1 MEYSD
6 SYLREYLPSENPPME
21 LVPGDVIDEV
31 ARWWDESLGDD
42 RELIARSTFW
52 TYAIFSELGLG
63 RYRSEYFDPRFW
75 RGIPWLPPAGAGFDL
90 RKVFFGLFDKEQE
103 EAGIGFT
110 IDVPQWDGPEF
121 NIIDMLS
128 FPRLGGVTF
137 PFAIRQAEIEHHVA
151 HPLRA
156 TSACWA
162 QCKTTALWGVLTA
175 GHAVN
180 GNRPGRA
187 VSMASGNTALLGR
200 SYFQPVDAAF
210 VLTPKPSHNPTPLS
224 ALSFASMGLPVIVEC
239 QSGPASRTV
248 VDVQN
253 NCGVLNT
260 REVGVTLHL
269 DQPFSNGDSGALI
282 RVANGDAVGLYRGS
296 MKVLNA
302 PTGFRGLAQNFEQ
315 AILALDVLP
324 YL

>member
-1 MEYSD
+1 MGVENMEYSD
-6 SYLREYLPSENPPME
+6 AYLREYLPRENPPME

-31 ARWWDESLGDD
+31 ERWGEFIGED
-42 RELIARSTFW
+42 RGLIARSTFW
-52 TYAIFSELGLG
+52 TYAVFSELGLG
-63 RYRSEYFDPRFW
+63 RYRYEE
-75 RGIPWLPPAGAGFDL
+75 GPWLPERL
-90 RKVFFGLFDKEQE
+90 EQIRFGLFDKERE
-103 EAGIGFT
+103 MAGIGFI
-110 IDVPQWDGPEF
+110 IDIPQWGGSEF
-121 NIIDMLS
+121 LIVDELS
-128 FPRLGGVTF
+128 FPRLRNEAF
-137 PFAIRQAEIEHHVA
+137 PLAFRQTEIEHHVS
-151 HPLRA
+151 HPIGA

-162 QCKTTALWGVLTA
+162 QCRTTSSWGVLTA

-187 VSMASGNTALLGR
+187 VPMASGSTASLGR

-210 VLTPKPSHNPTPLS
+210 VLTPAPGHRPTPLPV
-224 ALSFASMGLPVIVEC
+224 LSFASMGLPVIVDC

-253 NCGVLNT
+253 NCGVLNS
-260 REVGVTLHL
+260 RAVGVTLCL
-269 DQPFSNGDSGALI
+269 DQPASKGDSGALI
-282 RVANGDAVGLYRGS
+282 RASNGDAVGLYRGS
-296 MKVLNA
+296 MKAPSA

>member
-6 SYLREYLPSENPPME
+6 AYLREYLPRANPPME

-31 ARWWDESLGDD
+31 KRRGDFIGED
-42 RELIARSTFW
+42 RGLIARSTFW

-63 RYRSEYFDPRFW
+63 RYRSERFYERFW
-75 RGIPWLPPAGAGFDL
+75 RDTPWFMLAGPNFNM
-90 RKVFFGLFDKEQE
+90 KQISFGLFDQDRE

-110 IDVPQWDGPEF
+110 IDAPQWDGPEF
-121 NIIDMLS
+121 TIIDRLS
-128 FPRLGGVTF
+128 FPLLGGVTF
-137 PFAIRQAEIEHHVA
+137 PLAIRQTEIEHHVA
-151 HPLRA
+151 NPCGA

-162 QCKTTALWGVLTA
+162 QCRTTSLWGVVTA
-175 GHAVN
+175 GHAIN

-187 VSMASGNTALLGR
+187 VPMASGNTASLGR

-210 VLTPKPSHNPTPLS
+210 VLTPAPDHKPTPLS
-224 ALSFASMGLPVIVEC
+224 VLSFASMGLPVTVDC
-239 QSGPASRTV
+239 QSGSVPRTV

-260 REVGVTLHL
+260 REVGVTLCI
-269 DQPFSNGDSGALI
+269 DQPASKGDSGALI

-296 MKVLNA
+296 MKSPNS

>member
-6 SYLREYLPSENPPME
+6 AYLREYLPRENPPME

-31 ARWWDESLGDD
+31 KRWSDFIGED

-63 RYRSEYFDPRFW
+63 RYRSERFYDRFW
-75 RGIPWLPPAGAGFDL
+75 RDLPWFTPAATDFNMS
-90 RKVFFGLFDKEQE
+90 RVSFGLFDRDRE
-103 EAGIGFT
+103 EAGIGLT
-110 IDVPQWDGPEF
+110 IDVPQHSGAEF
-121 NIIDMLS
+121 AIIDRLS
-128 FPRLGGVTF
+128 FPLLGGATF
-137 PFAIRQAEIEHHVA
+137 PFAVRQSEIEHHVA
-151 HPLRA
+151 HPSGA

-162 QCKTTALWGVLTA
+162 KCRTTSLWGILTA

-187 VSMASGNTALLGR
+187 VPMASGNTASLAR

-210 VLTPKPSHNPTPLS
+210 VLTPAPIHKPTPLPF
-224 ALSFASMGLPVIVEC
+224 LSFASMGLPVIVNC
-239 QSGPASRTV
+239 QSGPIYRTV

-253 NCGVLNT
+253 NCGVVNT
-260 REVGVTLHL
+260 REIGITLCL
-269 DQPFSNGDSGALI
+269 DQPVAKGDSGALI
-282 RVANGDAVGLYRGS
+282 YVASGDAVGLYRGS
-296 MKVLNA
+296 MKVPSA
-302 PTGFRGLAQNFEQ
+302 PTGSRGLAQNFEQ

>member
-6 SYLREYLPSENPPME
+6 AYLREYLPSENPPID
-21 LVPGDVIDEV
+21 LVPGDVIGEV
-31 ARWWDESLGDD
+31 ERWGNLVGED
-42 RELIARSTFW
+42 RGLIARSTFW

-63 RYRSEYFDPRFW
+63 RYRFDRFLDRFW
-75 RGIPWLPPAGAGFDL
+75 RDGPWFTQAGTNVGM
-90 RKVFFGLFDKEQE
+90 KQVSFGLFDADREQ
-103 EAGIGFT
+103 AGIGFT
-110 IDVPQWDGPEF
+110 INVPQWDGPEF
-121 NIIDMLS
+121 VIIDRLS
-128 FPRLGGVTF
+128 FPLLGHVTF
-137 PFAIRQAEIEHHVA
+137 PFAIRQTEVEHHVA
-151 HPLRA
+151 HPLGA

-162 QCKTTALWGVLTA
+162 QCRTTSLWGVLTA

-187 VSMASGNTALLGR
+187 VPMASGSTAPLGR

-210 VLTPKPSHNPTPLS
+210 VLTPAPGHKPPQLPV
-224 ALSFASMGLPVIVEC
+224 LSFASMGLPVIVEC

-253 NCGVLNT
+253 NCGILNT
-260 REVGVTLHL
+260 REVGVTLCL
-269 DQPFSNGDSGALI
+269 DQPVSKGDSGALI
-282 RVANGDAVGLYRGS
+282 RAANGDAVGLYRGS
-296 MKVLNA
+296 MKVPGA
-302 PTGFRGLAQNFEQ
+302 PTGFCGLAQNFEQ

>member
-1 MEYSD
+1 
-6 SYLREYLPSENPPME
+6 ME

-31 ARWWDESLGDD
+31 ERWGDFIRDD

-63 RYRSEYFDPRFW
+63 RYRSESLSRRF
-75 RGIPWLPPAGAGFDL
+75 RRNRPWFTLSSADFNMK
-90 RKVFFGLFDKEQE
+90 RVSFGLFDKDHEQ
-103 EAGIGFT
+103 AGIGFT
-110 IDVPQWDGPEF
+110 IDAPEWDGPEF
-121 NIIDMLS
+121 EIIDRLS

-137 PFAIRQAEIEHHVA
+137 PFAIRQTEIEHHVA
-151 HPLRA
+151 HPRGA

-162 QCKTTALWGVLTA
+162 QCINTAHWGVLTA

-187 VSMASGNTALLGR
+187 VAMASGSIASLGR

-210 VLTPKPSHNPTPLS
+210 LLTPEPGHKPSPLPV
-224 ALSFASMGLPVIVEC
+224 LSFASMGLPVIAEC
-239 QSGPASRTV
+239 QAGPIPRTV
-248 VDVQN
+248 VEVQN
-253 NCGVLNT
+253 NCGVLDT
-260 REVGVTLHL
+260 REIGVTLCV
-269 DQPFSNGDSGALI
+269 DKPFSKGDSGALI
-282 RVANGDAVGLYRGS
+282 RVETGHAVGLYRGS
-296 MKVLNA
+296 MKVPNA

-315 AILALDVLP
+315 AILALDILP